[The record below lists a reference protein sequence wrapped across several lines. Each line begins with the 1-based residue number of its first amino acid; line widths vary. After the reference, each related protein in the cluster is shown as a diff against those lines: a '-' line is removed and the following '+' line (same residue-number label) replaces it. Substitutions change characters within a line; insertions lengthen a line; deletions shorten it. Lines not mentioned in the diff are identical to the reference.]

1 MEVPG
6 VPRQQRWPRVRLE
19 RRDAAAV
26 APQWLRVAAIV
37 IGLAITTALLTSFAT
52 PGSNVFHS
60 LWLSTF
66 GSPSGW
72 TQMLQ
77 LATPLILAG
86 AAVAFAR
93 RAGLWNIGVN
103 GQMFLG
109 AWAGTLIAFAFDELP
124 GGLLALLMVL
134 AGVMGG
140 ALWTLVPAL
149 LRAYFKVNEII
160 TTLMLN
166 FVAFFFVVYWTTGP
180 WANVEGAQL
189 GSLASEKVPAGTLL
203 PEFSIESAV
212 VGSGFAVAVVVTLA
226 LWAILRFT
234 RYGYHTL
241 LAGGEDSLA
250 AFAGVNPRRTRLW
263 ALVFSGAIGGLA
275 GIIVELDQVHRLST
289 SLTINTGY
297 IGIVVAVLAASSLP
311 GCIPMGFLMAAV
323 TAGGIGLRIAGITSD
338 LVLFLTGLLLVLAV
352 LADVVARYRVAVARD
367 DGSGGDAE
375 PALTG
380 RRRGNAHAFL
390 RGWR

>member
-1 MEVPG
+1 MAVARA
-6 VPRQQRWPRVRLE
+6 PRQQQWLRVRLE
-19 RRDAAAV
+19 RREAAAV
-26 APQWLRVAAIV
+26 APLWLRVAAIV
-37 IGLAITTALLTSFAT
+37 ISLAIATALLTAFSTA
-52 PGSNVFHS
+52 GSNVFSS

-66 GSPSGW
+66 GSPGGW
-72 TQMLQ
+72 TQILQ

-109 AWAGTLIAFAFDELP
+109 AWAGTLVAFTLDELP
-124 GGLLALLMVL
+124 GGLLGLLMVL
-134 AGVMGG
+134 AGVLGG
-140 ALWTLVPAL
+140 ALWALVPAL
-149 LRAYFKVNEII
+149 LRAYLKVNEII

-180 WANVEGAQL
+180 WRNVEGAQL
-189 GSLASEKVPAGTLL
+189 GSLASKEVPAGTFL
-203 PEFSIESAV
+203 PEFSVESVV
-212 VGSGFAVAVVVTLA
+212 VGSGFAVAVMVTLT
-226 LWAILRFT
+226 LWAILRYT
-234 RYGYHTL
+234 RYGYHAL

-250 AFAGVNPRRTRLW
+250 AYAGVNPRRTRLW

-275 GIIVELDQVHRLST
+275 GIIVELDQVHRFST

-297 IGIVVAVLAASSLP
+297 IGIVVAVLAASSLG
-311 GCIPMGFLMAAV
+311 GCIPMGLLMATV

-338 LVLFLTGLLLVLAV
+338 LVLFLTGLLLVFSA
-352 LADVVARYRVAVARD
+352 LADVIARYRVVLARD
-367 DGSGGDAE
+367 DRSGGDAE
-375 PALTG
+375 SALTG
-380 RRRGNAHAFL
+380 RRRAVVHAFL